1 MSELPTSAEEALFK
15 NFITVHAETC
25 PHSQKKF
32 NNAADSSPLFVKAQ
46 LNKRAIKERTK
57 TLDRAIRAASRRVKR
72 SLLERSEAKS
82 IENLTNT
89 ASELQAIAFLNEV
102 YVNAVDT
109 PNESA

>member
-1 MSELPTSAEEALFK
+1 
-15 NFITVHAETC
+15 
-25 PHSQKKF
+25 
-32 NNAADSSPLFVKAQ
+32 
-46 LNKRAIKERTK
+46 
-57 TLDRAIRAASRRVKR
+57 LDRAIRAASRRVKC

-102 YVNAVDT
+102 YVTAVDT